1 MKRMDIIIFGA
12 SGRTGFELVRQALF
26 QGHSVTAFVRK
37 QGRLR
42 LLDDEDLLVIEGDLN
57 DPEQVR
63 VAMRG
68 KHAVISALGVSKT
81 LHHDPEVVK
90 GVATIVQAMRAEN
103 IHRLIYLSV
112 FLAGSKPGQFS
123 FFVEKILKRIIHKEI
138 HDHEAKE
145 KIIYEH
151 ATGYTVVRATRLTD
165 SPLTGKYRHGETIAI
180 RNFIPS
186 ITRADVAH
194 FMLKQLG
201 DGTYVNKAV
210 LVTGNH

>member
-1 MKRMDIIIFGA
+1 MDIIIFGA

-37 QGRLR
+37 QGRLQ
-42 LLDDEDLLVIEGDLN
+42 LLVDENLLVIEGDLN
-57 DPEQVR
+57 DLEQVR

-90 GVATIVQAMRAEN
+90 AIATIVQAMRAESIN
-103 IHRLIYLSV
+103 RLIYLSV
-112 FLAGSKPGQFS
+112 FLAGSTPGQFS
-123 FFVEKILKRIIHKEI
+123 FFVEKILKRIIHKEV

-145 KIIYEH
+145 KIICGH
-151 ATGYTVVRATRLTD
+151 TGAYTIVRATRLTD
-165 SPLTGKYRHGETIAI
+165 SPFTGKYRHGETIAI
-180 RNFIPS
+180 RNFLPS

-194 FMLKQLG
+194 FILKQLG
-201 DGTYVNKAV
+201 DGTYVKKAV
-210 LVTGNH
+210 RVTGNL